1 MKNYDPVKVAYAVII
16 ILVSLFALY
25 ITSAFFYVIVLSG
38 LFAYVIHPVYLF
50 CLRFIKS
57 KQICALIPLGAIFL
71 LIISSGIMIVKALMN
86 EISRIL
92 EIPNTLNGFANMDL
106 RRIVGLF
113 EPFIQT
119 HPGKLTESI
128 GAYLNTLVTDYVPEI
143 QNNIF
148 QISTDLSIMI
158 IELIIIVILTYY
170 LLMESET
177 IAAELPNLFP
187 DRKVGVV
194 FLGELNHIYQNLFVV
209 YFLTCLVTGV
219 IGGVLYWV
227 LGVPYSLI
235 WGIVTFIM
243 ALLPVVGAGT
253 VYGFLALYYI
263 LIQDYFT
270 AGALVLLGII
280 FLNLIPDFVIRP
292 RLARSRAAIHPAITL
307 VAFAAPVFVLGP
319 IGIIIGPL
327 TYGFLLAAF
336 RTKKIFGSLP
346 IQTGSSAVSSIEGT
360 VESTKEKSV
369 EFPAEKMVERS
380 AETSSDHI
388 FSPEINPWH
397 DREKAV

>member
-1 MKNYDPVKVAYAVII
+1 MKNYNSVKATYAVII

-25 ITSAFFYVIVLSG
+25 ITSAFFYVIILSA
-38 LFAYVIHPVYLF
+38 LFAYIIHPVYFF
-50 CLRFIKS
+50 CLRFVKS

-71 LIISSGIMIVKALMN
+71 LTVSSGVMIVKALMN

-119 HPGKLTESI
+119 HPGKLTASI
-128 GAYLNTLVTDYVPEI
+128 GTYLNSLVTDYVPEI
-143 QNNIF
+143 QSNVL
-148 QISTDLSIMI
+148 QISTNLSILI
-158 IELIIIVILTYY
+158 IELIVIVVLTYY
-170 LLMESET
+170 FLVESET

-194 FLGELNHIYQNLFVV
+194 FLRELNYIYQNLFIV
-209 YFLTCLVTGV
+209 YFLTCLMTGI
-219 IGGVLYWV
+219 IGGVLYWT
-227 LGVPYSLI
+227 LGVPYPLI

-253 VYGFLALYYI
+253 VYGLLALYYV
-263 LIQDYFT
+263 LIEDYFT
-270 AGALVLLGII
+270 AGALFFLGII
-280 FLNLIPDFVIRP
+280 LLSLAPDFVIRP
-292 RLARSRAAIHPAITL
+292 KLARSRAAIHPAVTL

-336 RTKKIFGSLP
+336 RTRKIIGTSS
-346 IQTGSSAVSSIEGT
+346 IQPESSATSSIEDSPERMIERPVEFQIEKT
-360 VESTKEKSV
+360 VEKPV
-369 EFPAEKMVERS
+369 
-380 AETSSDHI
+380 ETSSPH
-388 FSPEINPWH
+388 FQSGN
-397 DREKAV
+397 